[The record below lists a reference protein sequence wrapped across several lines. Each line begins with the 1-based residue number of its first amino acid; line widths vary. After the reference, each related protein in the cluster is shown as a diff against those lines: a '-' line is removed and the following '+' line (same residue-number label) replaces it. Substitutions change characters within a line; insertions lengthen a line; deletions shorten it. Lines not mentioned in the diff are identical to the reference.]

1 MKVWI
6 RNLQKPIPLDSKKL
20 RKAVKTT
27 LADLALTGSEVSISL
42 VDDAQIQEL
51 NRRYLGRDK
60 ATNVLAFSMREG
72 AFVSLHPQLLGDV
85 VISVDTARR
94 QSNRFGLKESEMI
107 ILLMI
112 HGILHLVGYDH
123 EGKRRDRTRWPGSR
137 RNCFAGSSR
146 RLTLRLPGVSRS
158 LTSTRAQAEGLR
170 VDPSGGSSV
179 AERVN

>member
-6 RNLQKPIPLDSKKL
+6 RNLRKPTPLDSRKL
-20 RKAVKTT
+20 RKAVKMT
-27 LADLALTGSEVSISL
+27 LTDLALTDSEVSVSL

-72 AFVSLHPQLLGDV
+72 DFVALHPQVLGDV

-94 QSNRFGLKESEMI
+94 QSNRFGLKEPEMI
-107 ILLMI
+107 VLLMI

-123 EGKRRDRTRWPGSR
+123 EGKKKGA
-137 RNCFAGSSR
+137 NEMAKKQKEMF
-146 RLTLRLPGVSRS
+146 RLVMKEINPSTPRKKPRLALS
-158 LTSTRAQAEGLR
+158 
-170 VDPSGGSSV
+170 
-179 AERVN
+179 